1 MASPSDSVPYG
12 RRQPLRELIEVHRAT
27 LWPIGVLLI
36 VAGLVLWPLT
46 ALVFGALRSDTPG
59 APDAVFT
66 LENLRGVY
74 LGLLGDGWTGEA
86 AFNSIALAVPVTV
99 VATTIAVLLA
109 WAVTRTDLPGRRPFG
124 VLVLVPMLYS
134 PPGGGIG
141 WTGLAD

>member
-1 MASPSDSVPYG
+1 MASRSDSVPYG
-12 RRQPLRELIEVHRAT
+12 GRQPLRELIEGHRAT

-66 LENLRGVY
+66 LENHRGVY

-86 AFNSIALAVPVTV
+86 AFNSIALAVADTV
-99 VATTIAVLLA
+99 VAESIGVLLD
-109 WAVTRTDLPGRRPFG
+109 WSVTGSDIPGRSTFEERF
-124 VLVLVPMLYS
+124 LVLML
-134 PPGGGIG
+134 
-141 WTGLAD
+141 TT

>member
-12 RRQPLRELIEVHRAT
+12 GRQPLRELIEVHRAT

-74 LGLLGDGWTGEA
+74 LGLLVAGWTGEA
-86 AFNSIALAVPVTV
+86 GIHHIALQVPVT
-99 VATTIAVLLA
+99 IAA
-109 WAVTRTDLPGRRPFG
+109 KTHG
-124 VLVLVPMLYS
+124 VL
-134 PPGGGIG
+134 
-141 WTGLAD
+141 